1 MVAHGKFWMTTFVF
15 QQDLRSFYFNNLL
28 FSITK
33 NGVYNSDI
41 SIGTKGEKTKLYIT
55 LKKGTTLLFANDYIK
70 NSYDKYERNFGTDT
84 NNADDNSGMALI
96 KCTALEDTSAS
107 MDFSSDASPSMTNE
121 TLYVISYM
129 QYNPDASVDNNGSGP
144 RFGIFRKSTSSDGA
158 SYFTRVVADDPTVY
172 IPEGATNIDP
182 QATQMLYLILGV
194 LQPSNTMSSLTEFNE
209 EWFKSHAFIAKG
221 LPDYRY
227 PMINTKRYPSCDV
240 LVDSSITD
248 QKSTLYVD
256 WSKVCINGDY
266 YDSSVNWQEIYGLE
280 TFNNAVTVSKL
291 SDELKITDTEWA
303 KLSNGGLAI
312 DYVFAKTNNFTN
324 EPSGSSL
331 SIANSTPESLPL
343 FTYRYIDSAFTKT
356 TYNPLSYE
364 EVESQSEFFTTYLDK
379 SKTNTDR
386 LMLFIKNKGFMRK
399 VINNIRQ
406 SGQAVNYNSIIP
418 VAICFR
424 YFIKDNSRVSGA
436 DNFTSRT
443 MINPANVLCLL
454 DLASNN
460 RNYNTINTNVGNI
473 YNVLSVIE

>member
-1 MVAHGKFWMTTFVF
+1 MVTHSESWMTTFVF

-41 SIGTKGEKTKLYIT
+41 SIDTKGATNKLNINI
-55 LKKGTTLLFANDYIK
+55 KKGTTLLFANDYVK
-70 NSYDKYERNFGTDT
+70 NSYDKYERNFGTDV
-84 NNADDNSGMALI
+84 NNADENDSLVLI
-96 KCTALEDTSAS
+96 KSTSLEDTTITMS
-107 MDFSSDASPSMTNE
+107 FEDANTATPSMTYE
-121 TLYVISYM
+121 TLYVIAYI
-129 QYNPDASVDNNGSGP
+129 QYNPDSTSDTLTP
-144 RFGIFRKSTSSDGA
+144 QFGIFKKNTDSSR
-158 SYFTRVVADDPTVY
+158 YFAKLVADTASPY
-172 IPEGATNIDP
+172 IPEGVKSIDNNDK
-182 QATQMLYLILGV
+182 QTLYLILGV
-194 LQPSNTMSSLTEFNE
+194 LQPSTTTAQDSFNE
-209 EWFKSHAFIAKG
+209 EWFKSHTFTAKG

-280 TFNNAVTVSKL
+280 TLNNSVTVSKL

-303 KLSNGGLAI
+303 NLVNGGLAV
-312 DYVFAKTNNFTN
+312 DFVFAKANNFAN
-324 EPSGSSL
+324 ESGGYTL
-331 SIANSTPESLPL
+331 SFNSSTPESLPL
-343 FTYRYIDSAFTKT
+343 FTYRYIDTMFTKT
-356 TYNPLSYE
+356 TYSPMHYE
-364 EVESQSEFFTTYLDK
+364 AVDGMNNAFTMYLDK
-379 SKTNTDR
+379 GKTNMDR
-386 LMLFIKNKGFMRK
+386 LMLFIKNRGFMRK

-406 SGQAVNYNSIIP
+406 SKQAENFNSIIP

-424 YFIKDNSRVSGA
+424 YFIKGDSGVSGA

-454 DLASNN
+454 DLASDN
-460 RNYNTINTNVGNI
+460 RNYNIINTNVGNI